1 MKSHAGLG
9 AEPDGFI
16 IDPVKKELYIVEAEL
31 SKHDPYK
38 HINDQLTRF
47 INSMD
52 NPHTK
57 NAVVEGLWNKIKG
70 NKSQKEY
77 LEEKI
82 DDEKMN
88 ERPLGVTRVAILTL
102 LGSGACFMFF
112 LLNFGLLFVGGS
124 GAAAMGWVAPPLYSI
139 MLSYPSIPI
148 SFILSVYA
156 FFLSIAMFNSTSK
169 YVWYASTLLW
179 LMTIAFFSWWG
190 VAPEYCVVWR
200 AMGVVYI
207 IIVGTLLPLACSIGC
222 LIYFQTARVKDYF
235 KIKSLPKH

>member
-1 MKSHAGLG
+1 
-9 AEPDGFI
+9 
-16 IDPVKKELYIVEAEL
+16 
-31 SKHDPYK
+31 
-38 HINDQLTRF
+38 
-47 INSMD
+47 
-52 NPHTK
+52 
-57 NAVVEGLWNKIKG
+57 VVEGLWNKIKG

-112 LLNFGLLFVGGS
+112 LLNCGLLFVGGGS
-124 GAAAMGWVAPPLYSI
+124 GGLVVPPLYSL

-156 FFLSIAMFNSTSK
+156 FFLSIAMFSSTSK

>member
-1 MKSHAGLG
+1 
-9 AEPDGFI
+9 
-16 IDPVKKELYIVEAEL
+16 
-31 SKHDPYK
+31 
-38 HINDQLTRF
+38 
-47 INSMD
+47 
-52 NPHTK
+52 
-57 NAVVEGLWNKIKG
+57 
-70 NKSQKEY
+70 
-77 LEEKI
+77 
-82 DDEKMN
+82 MN
-88 ERPLGVTRVAILTL
+88 EKPLGVTSVATLTL

-112 LLNFGLLFVGGS
+112 LLNCGLLLVGGS
-124 GAAAMGWVAPPLYSI
+124 GANALGWVAPPLYSI

-156 FFLSIAMFNSTSK
+156 FFLSIAMFKSTSK

-179 LMTIAFFSWWG
+179 LMTIASFSWWG

>member
-1 MKSHAGLG
+1 
-9 AEPDGFI
+9 
-16 IDPVKKELYIVEAEL
+16 
-31 SKHDPYK
+31 
-38 HINDQLTRF
+38 
-47 INSMD
+47 
-52 NPHTK
+52 
-57 NAVVEGLWNKIKG
+57 
-70 NKSQKEY
+70 
-77 LEEKI
+77 
-82 DDEKMN
+82 MN
-88 ERPLGVTRVAILTL
+88 EKPLGVASVATLTM
-102 LGSGACFMFF
+102 LGSAAYFLFF
-112 LLNFGLLFVGGS
+112 SLNCVLLLVGGS
-124 GAAAMGWVAPPLYSI
+124 AVAVFGLVVPPLYSL

-156 FFLSIAMFNSTSK
+156 FFLSIAMSKSTSK

-200 AMGVVYI
+200 VFPVVYI